1 MSSEL
6 EIDIGK
12 VFFRYKSNQIF
23 HEQGNKFCR
32 KLMWQTLSVFIL
44 KASFSLLICYL
55 NGFYSLHRFYRL
67 FWLNLFH
74 SIFH

>member
-12 VFFRYKSNQIF
+12 VFFRYESNQIF

-44 KASFSLLICYL
+44 KALFTYLLFKWFL
-55 NGFYSLHRFYRL
+55 
-67 FWLNLFH
+67 
-74 SIFH
+74 